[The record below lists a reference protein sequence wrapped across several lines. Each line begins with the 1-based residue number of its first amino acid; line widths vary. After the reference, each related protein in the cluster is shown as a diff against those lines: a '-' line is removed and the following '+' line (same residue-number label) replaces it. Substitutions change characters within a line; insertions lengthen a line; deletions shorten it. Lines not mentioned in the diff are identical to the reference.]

1 MYANGTSIIF
11 EERNNNVIYYIRNSV
26 ADLLGIKY
34 NNNICYYVKNLQ
46 NDIISIKDSDFKNKV
61 CQSVKWK
68 QGKITIESEYFEFN
82 TDRDS

>member
-26 ADLLGIKY
+26 EDLLGIKY

-61 CQSVKWK
+61 CQSVK
-68 QGKITIESEYFEFN
+68 
-82 TDRDS
+82 